1 MHYPQGLEKTKRY
14 IQYCSFFIFIT
25 LHIESVM
32 VVTHLLYIFVEMEQE
47 KVDLLVD
54 LGKNVKRG
62 MNFQYIRK

>member
-1 MHYPQGLEKTKRY
+1 MHYSQGLEKTKRY

>member
-1 MHYPQGLEKTKRY
+1 MHYSQGLEKTKRH

-47 KVDLLVD
+47 KVDLLVE
-54 LGKNVKRG
+54 LGKNVNRG
-62 MNFQYIRK
+62 MNFKYIRK